1 MQNWQEGWMAL
12 TSESHGPVITG
23 YGSAKLKH
31 ILNKAC
37 RHRGAALVQG
47 ELGGGGRAGVVRT
60 EPSHHTGTPVRC
72 QRATPKDSLCSWK
85 DEGGA

>member
-1 MQNWQEGWMAL
+1 M
-12 TSESHGPVITG
+12 G

-47 ELGGGGRAGVVRT
+47 ELGGGGRAGVVGT
-60 EPSHHTGTPVRC
+60 EPSLLCVVRERPPRTLSVLGRMKVEPSKRF
-72 QRATPKDSLCSWK
+72 QVTKKGVR
-85 DEGGA
+85 